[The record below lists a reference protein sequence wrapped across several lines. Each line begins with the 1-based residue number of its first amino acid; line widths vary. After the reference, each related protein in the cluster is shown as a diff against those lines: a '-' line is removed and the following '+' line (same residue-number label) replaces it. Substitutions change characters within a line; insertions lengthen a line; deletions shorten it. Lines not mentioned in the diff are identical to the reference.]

1 MPDLI
6 KLYIRQCL
14 IGFGLAAAFVALLLA
29 FNVQN
34 LWSLISGSDVGLL
47 AAFMLWFFNGI
58 VFAGV
63 QFGVYVTLNA
73 SDDTLDGR
81 GHQPVIIPRQVGHS
95 LETAGNENTIFH
107 PGRTELGPR
116 WRLIIACKKHEAEN
130 YKNHPGQRKLNQRSF
145 SPILGGLGLFLQPQ
159 PCGISQKGK
168 QKQNEMRKNNSEHY
182 PYTVSNRE
190 RRMPAVT
197 PQIYR
202 LP

>member
-58 VFAGV
+58 VFSGV

-81 GHQPVIIPRQVGHS
+81 GPSNAVADMVPLRVPVEPRRDV
-95 LETAGNENTIFH
+95 L
-107 PGRTELGPR
+107 
-116 WRLIIACKKHEAEN
+116 
-130 YKNHPGQRKLNQRSF
+130 Y
-145 SPILGGLGLFLQPQ
+145 
-159 PCGISQKGK
+159 
-168 QKQNEMRKNNSEHY
+168 
-182 PYTVSNRE
+182 
-190 RRMPAVT
+190 RR
-197 PQIYR
+197 R
-202 LP
+202 